1 MSNLEMLEIFKSGA
15 IEQLAENDR
24 YIATLH
30 DRIAVLEY
38 HLGRCRE
45 AAFQVVIATAGVL
58 PMEYV
63 SDAKA
68 EKKKGKAS

>member
-1 MSNLEMLEIFKSGA
+1 
-15 IEQLAENDR
+15 
-24 YIATLH
+24 
-30 DRIAVLEY
+30 VLEY